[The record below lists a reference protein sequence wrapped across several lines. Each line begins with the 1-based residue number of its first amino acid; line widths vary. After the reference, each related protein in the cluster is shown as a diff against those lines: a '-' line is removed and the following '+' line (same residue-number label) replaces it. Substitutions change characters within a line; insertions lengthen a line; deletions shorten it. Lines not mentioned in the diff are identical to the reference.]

1 MIIYQQPG
9 NVEFFHDV
17 LNLKR
22 QETCQKQ
29 RQFFLSDSDNLT
41 VLYVLAHVDAT
52 FIVITL
58 TCFLPTVFHVFNS
71 FYRLLTLCHGYCK
84 LKKGFL
90 LNMTPI
96 IPNHNQKT
104 TKNTNMLLKCVF
116 IALLHL
122 SIQFVH
128 MTVLQ
133 KTILKKR
140 HTTPWIMF
148 LYAIAT
154 ATEKHPQSTNL
165 LITYL
170 AIYSYRS

>member
-9 NVEFFHDV
+9 NVELFHDV

-29 RQFFLSDSDNLT
+29 RQFFLSGSDYLT

-71 FYRLLTLCHGYCK
+71 FHRLLTLYHGYCK
-84 LKKGFL
+84 LKKRL
-90 LNMTPI
+90 LVNMTPI

-104 TKNTNMLLKCVF
+104 TKNTNMLLKCLF

-122 SIQFVH
+122 SIQCVY
-128 MTVLQ
+128 MYVLQ
-133 KTILKKR
+133 KTNIKKFKFLLLKV
-140 HTTPWIMF
+140 HSV
-148 LYAIAT
+148 LNADV
-154 ATEKHPQSTNL
+154 
-165 LITYL
+165 
-170 AIYSYRS
+170 